1 MPLNKLIIFFIKL
14 FGVFWFVNKE
24 IKKSVLRFLFKE
36 QVNQQLFGNFVVVN
50 IICAKVSAQEEY
62 EELSNKERRSIV
74 KKIIINYLVS
84 TFIQSLAFNFVNG
97 SPQKRLFRI
106 KEFASQKYN
115 SLTEDERILILR
127 KINNN

>member
-1 MPLNKLIIFFIKL
+1 
-14 FGVFWFVNKE
+14 VNKE
-24 IKKSVLRFLFKE
+24 KRKAVLRFLFKE

-50 IICAKVSAQEEY
+50 IICAKTSAQEKY
-62 EELSNKERRSIV
+62 EELSSKERESIV

-106 KEFASQKYN
+106 KEFAFQKYD
-115 SLTEDERILILR
+115 SLTEDERILILK